1 MTTATE
7 QHTVPVKLWADS
19 GDSHFI
25 EPADLW
31 RSRLPKRL
39 ADLVPR
45 TEKDP
50 DGRWETIYVDGQTFR
65 RRLPSI
71 AQEEFMQATVAAAG
85 SRDVC
90 KRLADLDDEGIWAE
104 LVFPSLGMWSGS
116 FRTPELLREAMRA
129 SNDWA
134 KETILD
140 YSPRLIP
147 TAQVSTLDID
157 DAVGELKRCGAMG
170 FKAVFLPV
178 APHPA
183 QRDYHCDEWEPF
195 WATAEDIG
203 MVVAFHIGTEP
214 IDFAGGGS
222 IGVMYHGPGGALLNY
237 TETSFGG
244 QRAVM
249 KLVAS
254 GALDRHPRLKVLVS
268 EGGATWVPF
277 VTDRME
283 EGYRQHSMVV
293 RPKLTRSPREIIYSQ
308 VYASFQ
314 HDASAIAAMTAMGF
328 TNVLWGSDYPHMEG
342 TFGHTQATLHQ
353 LFDDVDHQTRD
364 RILFG
369 AFSELFPEAP
379 LPPPHGTLLRDD
391 GDPMANNYR
400 G

>member
-1 MTTATE
+1 MTAVTGQRQT
-7 QHTVPVKLWADS
+7 PVKLWANS

-31 RSRLPKRL
+31 RSRLPARL

-71 AQEEFMQATVAAAG
+71 AQEDFMQAMVAGAG
-85 SRDVC
+85 SHDVG
-90 KRLADLDDEGIWAE
+90 KRLADLNDEGIWSE
-104 LVFPSLGMWSGS
+104 LVFPSLGMWSSS
-116 FRTPELLREAMRA
+116 FRTPELLREALRA

-140 YSPRLIP
+140 YSSRLIP
-147 TAQVSTLDID
+147 TAQVSTLDIG
-157 DAVGELKRCGAMG
+157 DAVGELERCGAMR

-178 APHPA
+178 TPHPA
-183 QRDYHCDEWEPF
+183 QKDYNRDEWEPF
-195 WATAEDIG
+195 WSTAEDIG
-203 MVVAFHIGTEP
+203 MVIAFHIGTEP
-214 IDFAGGGS
+214 IDFVGGGS
-222 IGVMYHGPGGALLNY
+222 IGVTYLGPGGAVLNY

-244 QRAVM
+244 QRAVT

-254 GALDRHPRLKVLVS
+254 GALDRHPDLKVLVS

-277 VTDRME
+277 IADRME
-283 EGYRQHSMVV
+283 EGYRQHAMVV

-314 HDASAIAAMTAMGF
+314 HDASAIAAMTALGYD
-328 TNVLWGSDYPHMEG
+328 NVLWGSDYPHIEG
-342 TFGHTQATLHQ
+342 TFGHTQETLHR
-353 LFDDVDHQTRD
+353 LFDDVDQKTKN
-364 RILFG
+364 RIMFG
-369 AFSELFPEAP
+369 AFNELFPDAP
-379 LPPPHGTLLRDD
+379 LPPAPGSA
-391 GDPMANNYR
+391 MANDDQ